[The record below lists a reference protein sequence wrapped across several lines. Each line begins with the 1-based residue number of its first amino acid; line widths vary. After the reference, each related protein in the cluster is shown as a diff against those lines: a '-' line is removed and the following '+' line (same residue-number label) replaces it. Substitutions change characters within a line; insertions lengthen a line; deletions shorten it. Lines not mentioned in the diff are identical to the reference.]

1 MEIDPQPGPTVQPLA
16 GSHAMSRLAFFL
28 PLFLLLSSS
37 AGAEDLATVVD
48 QRIRAIEPKV
58 IAWRRDLHEHPE
70 LSNRETRTGELIA
83 AHLRQLG
90 LEVQTGIGH
99 TGVVGLL
106 KGGKPG
112 RVVALRSDM
121 DALPVVEE
129 VDVPFKSTVKTEY
142 IGQQVG
148 VMHAC
153 GHDAHMAIL
162 MGVAEVLASVR
173 DDLPGSVKFIFQPA
187 EEGPPPGE
195 EGGAPLVIK
204 DGALENPRPDAIFG
218 LHVISGIP
226 AGMITYRAGP
236 LMASADWLYITVK
249 GKQTHG
255 AWPWVGV
262 DPVVTAAQIVGGL
275 QNIVARQIDVSKEPA
290 VVTIATIHGGTRKN
304 IIPDQVEM
312 TGTIRTFDEGMRD
325 DIHAR
330 IKHIAESIAEANNAQ
345 AEVRIDKA
353 VPVTVNDPA
362 LTEKM
367 LPTLK
372 RIGGEGGSRINQR
385 VMVAEDFSYFQQQ
398 IPGMFYFVG
407 ITPKDQDMAKAAPNH
422 SQRFYIDESGL
433 LQGARSLAALAVDFL
448 TMP

>member
-1 MEIDPQPGPTVQPLA
+1 MNRLIPSCMLVLGLA
-16 GSHAMSRLAFFL
+16 MA
-28 PLFLLLSSS
+28 LSP
-37 AGAEDLATVVD
+37 AQAEDLATVVD

-58 IAWRRDLHEHPE
+58 IAWRRDIHEHPE
-70 LSNRETRTGELIA
+70 LSNREVRTGEMIA
-83 AHLRQLG
+83 AHLRKLG
-90 LEVQTGIGH
+90 MEVRTGVAR

-106 KGGKPG
+106 RGGKPG
-112 RVVALRSDM
+112 PVVALRADM

-129 VDVPFKSTVKTEY
+129 VDLPFKSTVKTEY

-173 DDLPGSVKFIFQPA
+173 DELPGSVKFIFQPA

-195 EGGAPLVIK
+195 EGGAPLMIK
-204 DGALENPRPDAIFG
+204 DGALENPRPAAIFG

-249 GKQTHG
+249 GRQTHG
-255 AWPWVGV
+255 AWPWSGI
-262 DPVVTAAQIVGGL
+262 DPVVTSAQIIGGL

-290 VVTIATIHGGTRKN
+290 VVTVATIHGGTRKN

-312 TGTIRTFDEGMRD
+312 TGTIRSFDEDMRQ

-330 IKHIAESIAEANNAQ
+330 IKHIAESIAQANQ
-345 AEVRIDKA
+345 AHADVKVEKA

-372 RIGGEGGSRINQR
+372 RIGGNGGSRVNQR

-398 IPGMFYFVG
+398 VPGMFYFVG
-407 ITPKDQDMAKAAPNH
+407 ITPRGEDMAKAAPNH
-422 SQRFYIDESGL
+422 SQRFTIDESGL

-448 TMP
+448 SQP

>member
-1 MEIDPQPGPTVQPLA
+1 
-16 GSHAMSRLAFFL
+16 MSRVAFFL
-28 PLFLLLSSS
+28 PLLLLLSAS

-58 IAWRRDLHEHPE
+58 IAWRRDIHEHPE
-70 LSNRETRTGELIA
+70 LSNREIRTGELIA
-83 AHLRQLG
+83 AHLRKLG
-90 LEVQTGIGH
+90 MEVQTGIAH
-99 TGVVGLL
+99 TGVIGVL

-173 DDLPGSVKFIFQPA
+173 EQIPGTVKFIFQPA

-204 DGALENPRPDAIFG
+204 DGALENPKPDAIFG

-226 AGMITYRAGP
+226 AGMITYRSGP

-255 AWPWVGV
+255 AWPWAGI
-262 DPVVTAAQIVGGL
+262 DPVVTSAQIITGL
-275 QNIVARQIDVSKEPA
+275 QNIVARQIDISKEPA
-290 VVTIATIHGGTRKN
+290 VVTVATIHGGARKN

-312 TGTIRTFDEGMRD
+312 TGTIRNFDE
-325 DIHAR
+325 DIRQQVHAR
-330 IKHIAESIAEANNAQ
+330 IKHIAESIAAANDAT

-367 LPTLK
+367 LTTLK
-372 RIGGEGGSRINQR
+372 RIGGEGGSKMNQR

-398 IPGMFYFVG
+398 VPGMFYFVG
-407 ITPKDQDMAKAAPNH
+407 ITPRDQDMAKAAPNH
-422 SQRFYIDESGL
+422 SPRFYIDESGL
-433 LQGARSLAALAVDFL
+433 VQGVRSLAALAVDFL
-448 TMP
+448 TLQP

>member
-1 MEIDPQPGPTVQPLA
+1 MPRT
-16 GSHAMSRLAFFL
+16 AFFRPL
-28 PLFLLLSSS
+28 LFLLLS
-37 AGAEDLATVVD
+37 APAAADDLAATVD
-48 QRIRAIEPKV
+48 QRIRAIESRV
-58 IAWRRDLHEHPE
+58 IAWRRDIHEHPE
-70 LSNRETRTGELIA
+70 LSNRETRTADLIA
-83 AHLRQLG
+83 AHLRKLG
-90 LEVQTGIGH
+90 IEVKTGIAH

-112 RVVALRSDM
+112 RVVALRADM

-129 VDVPFKSTVKTEY
+129 VDVPFKSTVKAEY

-173 DDLPGSVKFIFQPA
+173 EQLPGSVKFIFQPA

-204 DGALENPRPDAIFG
+204 DGALENPKPDAIFG
-218 LHVISGIP
+218 LHVFSGIP
-226 AGMITYRAGP
+226 AGMIAYRAGP

-255 AWPWVGV
+255 AWPWAGI
-262 DPVVTAAQIVGGL
+262 DPVVTSAQIVGGL

-290 VVTIATIHGGTRKN
+290 VVTVATIHGGARKN

-312 TGTIRTFDEGMRD
+312 TGTIRSFDEGMRQ

-330 IKHIAESIAEANNAQ
+330 IKHIAESIAQANDAS

-353 VPVTVNDPA
+353 VPVTINDAA

-372 RIGGEGGSRINQR
+372 RIGGEGGSRLNPR
-385 VMVAEDFSYFQQQ
+385 VMVGEDFSYFQQQ

-407 ITPKDQDMAKAAPNH
+407 ITPRDQDMAKAAPNH

-448 TMP
+448 TQKP

>member
-1 MEIDPQPGPTVQPLA
+1 MN
-16 GSHAMSRLAFFL
+16 RLI
-28 PLFLLLSSS
+28 PSCLLLLALAIVLSP
-37 AGAEDLATVVD
+37 AQAEDLATVVD

-58 IAWRRDLHEHPE
+58 IAWRRDIHEHPE

-83 AHLRQLG
+83 AHLRKLG
-90 LEVQTGIGH
+90 MEVKTGIGR
-99 TGVVGLL
+99 TGVLGLL

-112 RVVALRSDM
+112 PVVALRADM

-129 VDVPFKSTVKTEY
+129 SNLPFKSTVKTEY

-173 DDLPGSVKFIFQPA
+173 NELPGSVKFIFQPA

-204 DGALENPRPDAIFG
+204 DGALENPRPAAIFG

-255 AWPWVGV
+255 AWPWSGI
-262 DPVVTAAQIVGGL
+262 DPVITSAQIVGGL

-290 VVTIATIHGGTRKN
+290 VVTVATIHGGTRKN

-312 TGTIRTFDEGMRD
+312 TGTIRSFDEGMRQ

-330 IKHIAESIAEANNAQ
+330 IKHIAESIAEANHAH
-345 AEVRIDKA
+345 ADVKVETA
-353 VPVTVNDPA
+353 VPVTVNDPV

-372 RIGGEGGSRINQR
+372 RIGGEGGSRVNQR

-398 IPGMFYFVG
+398 VPGMFYFVG
-407 ITPKDQDMAKAAPNH
+407 ITPKNEDMAKAAPNH
-422 SQRFYIDESGL
+422 SPRFYIDESGL

-448 TMP
+448 TGH

>member
-1 MEIDPQPGPTVQPLA
+1 MLRPCALLCLLA
-16 GSHAMSRLAFFL
+16 LAAPAL
-28 PLFLLLSSS
+28 
-37 AGAEDLATVVD
+37 ADDLAAAVD
-48 QRIRAIEPKV
+48 RRARELEPKV
-58 IAWRRDLHEHPE
+58 IAWRRHIHQHPE
-70 LSNRETRTGELIA
+70 LSNREVETGKYIA
-83 AHLRQLG
+83 THLRALG
-90 LEVQTGIGH
+90 MEVQTGIGK
-99 TGVVGLL
+99 TGVVGIL

-112 RVVALRSDM
+112 KVVALRSDM

-129 VDVPFKSTVKTEY
+129 SSLPFKSTVKTEY
-142 IGQQVG
+142 LGQQVG

-162 MGVAEVLASVR
+162 MGVAEALATER
-173 DDLPGSVKFIFQPA
+173 DRIPGTVKFIFQPA

-226 AGMITYRAGP
+226 AGMITYRPGP

-249 GKQTHG
+249 GRQTHG
-255 AWPWVGV
+255 AWPWSGI
-262 DPVVTAAQIVGGL
+262 DPVVTSAQIILGL
-275 QNIVARQIDVSKEPA
+275 QNIVARQIDISKEPS
-290 VVTIATIHGGTRKN
+290 VVTVATVHGGARKN

-312 TGTIRTFDEGMRD
+312 TGTLRNFDEGIRQEV
-325 DIHAR
+325 HAR
-330 IKHIAESIAEANNAQ
+330 IKHIAESIAEANNAT

-367 LPTLK
+367 IPTLK
-372 RIGGEGGSRINQR
+372 RIGGEGGTRVNQR

-398 IPGMFYFVG
+398 VPGLFYFVG
-407 ITPKDQDMAKAAPNH
+407 VTPGGEDMAKAAPNH
-422 SQRFYIDESGL
+422 SPRFFVDESGL
-433 LQGARSLAALAVDFL
+433 VQGVRSLAALAVDFL
-448 TMP
+448 TLP

>member
-1 MEIDPQPGPTVQPLA
+1 MRHPVP
-16 GSHAMSRLAFFL
+16 
-28 PLFLLLSSS
+28 FLLLAATLASP
-37 AGAEDLATVVD
+37 ATAQDLAATVD

-58 IAWRRDLHEHPE
+58 IAWRRDLHQNPE
-70 LSNRETRTGELIA
+70 LSNRETRTAELIA
-83 AHLRQLG
+83 THLRKLG
-90 LEVQTGIGH
+90 MEVTTGVAH

-112 RVVALRSDM
+112 RVVALRADM

-173 DDLPGSVKFIFQPA
+173 DQLPGSVKFIFQPA

-204 DGALENPRPDAIFG
+204 DGALENPKPDAIFG
-218 LHVISGIP
+218 LHVIAGMP
-226 AGMITYRAGP
+226 AGMIGYRSGP

-255 AWPWVGV
+255 AWPWSGI
-262 DPVVTAAQIVGGL
+262 DPVITSAQILGGL
-275 QNIVARQIDVSKEPA
+275 QNVVSRQIDVSKEPA
-290 VVTIATIHGGTRKN
+290 VVTVATIHGGTRKN

-312 TGTIRTFDEGMRD
+312 SGTIRSFDEDMRQ

-330 IKHIAESIAEANNAQ
+330 IKHIAESIAEANHAR
-345 AEVRIDKA
+345 AEVKIDKA

-372 RIGGEGGSRINQR
+372 RIGGEGGLRVNQR

-398 IPGMFYFVG
+398 VPGLFYFVG
-407 ITPKDQDMAKAAPNH
+407 ITPKDQDMAQAASNH
-422 SQRFYIDESGL
+422 SPRFYIDEAGL
-433 LQGARSLAALAVDFL
+433 LQGARSLGALAVDFL
-448 TMP
+448 VQ

>member
-1 MEIDPQPGPTVQPLA
+1 MFRFALALLLLLATCLPVRAADLA
-16 GSHAMSRLAFFL
+16 G
-28 PLFLLLSSS
+28 
-37 AGAEDLATVVD
+37 TVD
-48 QRIRAIEPKV
+48 QQARAIEPKV
-58 IAWRRDLHEHPE
+58 IAWRRHLHEHPE
-70 LSNRETRTGELIA
+70 LSNREVETGKYIA
-83 AHLRQLG
+83 AHLRSLG
-90 LEVQTGIGH
+90 MEVQTGIGK
-99 TGVVGLL
+99 TGVVGIL

-129 VDVPFKSTVKTEY
+129 SDLPFKSTVKTEY

-173 DDLPGSVKFIFQPA
+173 DQIPGTVTFIFQPA

-262 DPVVTAAQIVGGL
+262 DPVVTAAQIIGGL

-290 VVTIATIHGGTRKN
+290 VVTVATIHGGTRKN

-372 RIGGEGGSRINQR
+372 RIGGEDGSRVNQR

-398 IPGMFYFVG
+398 VPGMFYFIG
-407 ITPKDQDMAKAAPNH
+407 ITPKDQDMSKAAPNH
-422 SQRFYIDESGL
+422 SQRFFIDESGL
-433 LQGARSLAALAVDFL
+433 LQGTRSLAALAVDFL
-448 TMP
+448 AQKP